1 MRAGTRRTTV
11 LEVRD
16 LSAGYGPV
24 QILWDIALEVN
35 ENEIVALVGA
45 NGAGKSTLLGTISGL
60 IPGEGKIMW
69 DGKNICGLAP
79 ERIVPLGIAHVP
91 EGRHL
96 FAGLTVRENLAIG
109 AYHRK
114 ERVSKRD
121 LERVIGYFP
130 RLGERLKQVAGQLSG
145 GEQQMCAIARGL
157 MARPR
162 LLMIDELSL
171 GLAPNLVDD
180 LLDRLVEIQSEGT
193 AILLVE
199 QDVDAALHVASRGY
213 VLETGRVVAGGPS
226 EELLEDQR
234 VRQAYLGV
242 A

>member
-1 MRAGTRRTTV
+1 
-11 LEVRD
+11 
-16 LSAGYGPV
+16 
-24 QILWDIALEVN
+24 
-35 ENEIVALVGA
+35 
-45 NGAGKSTLLGTISGL
+45 
-60 IPGEGKIMW
+60 
-69 DGKNICGLAP
+69 
-79 ERIVPLGIAHVP
+79 
-91 EGRHL
+91 
-96 FAGLTVRENLAIG
+96 
-109 AYHRK
+109 
-114 ERVSKRD
+114 
-121 LERVIGYFP
+121 
-130 RLGERLKQVAGQLSG
+130 
-145 GEQQMCAIARGL
+145 
-157 MARPR
+157 
-162 LLMIDELSL
+162 MIDELSL